1 MPEQYNQTVK
11 DALAKKGAFGADID
25 LDSYSEGSKES
36 VAVDDLQSS
45 DYKKYMERVGV
56 VADEMNRSGTLLFID
71 NAPSHCSTPPQEG
84 LEMCSVKEALKRHE
98 GLKDYLWKAVDPTK
112 DKYTAKT
119 YLEDS
124 DGYFIWVKAGHH
136 IKYPVQT
143 CMMLDT
149 DRSVQNVHN
158 IVIVDDDASLEMITG
173 CSTAHHAN
181 DAVHVGVSEIYVG
194 DNASLTFSM
203 IHSWG
208 KQTGVRPRT
217 GTVVGKNSAYT
228 NNYVIL
234 NPVGSLQ
241 SFPSATLSEGASA
254 LYNTMCIAHEGSD
267 IDTGGLVYLNG
278 RKSNA
283 QIMSRSISMGGHMTA
298 RGRLVGNAPEIK
310 AHLECRSII
319 MKDGGSTSAV
329 PELEAHVADV
339 EMTHEAAV
347 GKIAQDQIEYLMSRG
362 LDEDQ
367 AVSMI
372 VRGFLSG
379 SINGLPP
386 ELQKELNEAVAKA
399 NLGD

>member
-1 MPEQYNQTVK
+1 MPDNQAVK
-11 DALAKKGAFGADID
+11 DALSKKGAYGSDID
-25 LDSYSEGSKES
+25 LDDYDEGSKES
-36 VAVDDLQSS
+36 VVIDDMESS
-45 DYKKYMERVGV
+45 DYRRYMENVGV
-56 VADEMNRSGTLLFID
+56 VADEINRAGTLLFID
-71 NAPSHCSTPPQEG
+71 NAPSHCSAKPQEG
-84 LEMCSVKEALKRHE
+84 LEMMSVQEALKVHD
-98 GLKDYLWKAVDPTK
+98 GLKDYMWKAVDPTK
-112 DKYTAKT
+112 DKYTAKS
-119 YLEDS
+119 YLEDA
-124 DGYFIWVKAGHH
+124 DGYFIRVKAGHH
-136 IKYPVQT
+136 IKAPVQT
-143 CMMLDT
+143 CMMLST
-149 DRSVQNVHN
+149 DKSIQNVHN
-158 IVIVDDDASLEMITG
+158 IVIVEDNASLEMITG

-181 DAVHVGVSEIYVG
+181 DALHVGVSEMYVG
-194 DNASLTFSM
+194 DNSSLTFSM

-208 KQTGVRPRT
+208 KKTGVRPRT

-234 NPVGSLQ
+234 NPVGTLQ
-241 SFPSATLSEGASA
+241 SFPVATLQEGSSA
-254 LYNTMCIAHEGSD
+254 MYNTMCIAHEGSD
-267 IDTGGLVYLNG
+267 IDTGGMVYLNG
-278 RKSNA
+278 RRSNA

-379 SINGLPP
+379 SINGLPM
-386 ELQKELNEAVAKA
+386 ELQNQLNDAIAKA

>member
-1 MPEQYNQTVK
+1 MPADNQSVK
-11 DALAKKGAFGADID
+11 EALGKKGAYGADLD
-25 LDSYSEGSKES
+25 LDRYDEGTKAPEQI
-36 VAVDDLQSS
+36 DDLQSS
-45 DYKKYMERVGV
+45 GYKDYLEKVGV
-56 VADEMNRSGTLLFID
+56 VADEMNRSGTLMFID
-71 NAPSHCSTPPQEG
+71 NGMSHCHASQQEG
-84 LEMCSVKEALKRHE
+84 LEMMSTQEALRKYDWV
-98 GLKDYLWKAVDPTK
+98 KDYMWKAMDPAK
-112 DKYTAKT
+112 DKYTAKS
-119 YLEDS
+119 YLEEA
-124 DGYFIWVKAGHH
+124 DGYFIRVKSGYHV
-136 IKYPVQT
+136 KDPVQT
-143 CMMLDT
+143 CMMIKT
-149 DRSVQNVHN
+149 DKTIQNVHN
-158 IVIVDDDASLEMITG
+158 IVIVEDNASLEMITG
-173 CSTAHHAN
+173 CSTSHHAN
-181 DAVHVGVSEIYVG
+181 DALHIGVSEIYVG
-194 DNASLTFSM
+194 DNSNLSFSM

-217 GTVVGKNSAYT
+217 ATVVGKNSNYT

-241 SFPSATLSEGASA
+241 SFPSATLAEGATA
-254 LYNTMCIAHEGSD
+254 MYNTMCIAHEGSD

-278 RKSNA
+278 VGSSA
-283 QIMSRSISMGGHMTA
+283 QILSRSISMGGHMCA
-298 RGRLVGNAPEIK
+298 RGRLVGNAPGAK

-319 MKDGGSTSAV
+319 MKDGGSTNAV

-362 LDEDQ
+362 LTEDE

-386 ELQKELNEAVAKA
+386 ELQSELDAAIEAA

>member
-1 MPEQYNQTVK
+1 MPDSQTVK
-11 DALAKKGAFGADID
+11 EALSKKGAYGADFD
-25 LDSYSEGSKES
+25 LGHYDETGEQ
-36 VAVDDLQSS
+36 VVVDDLESS
-45 DYKKYMERVGV
+45 DYRRYMEKVGV
-56 VADEMNRSGTLLFID
+56 VADEINRSGTLLFID
-71 NAPSHCSTPPQEG
+71 NAPSHCHAVEQEG
-84 LEMCSVKEALKRHE
+84 LEMMSVREALKAHE
-98 GLKDYLWKAVDPTK
+98 GLKDYMWKAVDPAK
-112 DKYTAKT
+112 DKYTAKS
-119 YLEDS
+119 YLEDA
-124 DGYFIWVKAGHH
+124 DGYFIRVKAGYH
-136 IKYPVQT
+136 IKAPVQT

-149 DRSVQNVHN
+149 DRSIQNVHN
-158 IVIVDDDASLEMITG
+158 IVIVEDDASLEIITG

-181 DAVHVGVSEIYVG
+181 DALHVGVSEMYIG
-194 DNASLTFSM
+194 DNSSLSFSM

-208 KQTGVRPRT
+208 KQTGVRPRSA
-217 GTVVGKNSAYT
+217 TVVGRNSTFT

-241 SFPSATLSEGASA
+241 SFPSATLAEGASA
-254 LYNTMCIAHEGSD
+254 MYNTMAIAHEGSD
-267 IDTGGLVYLNG
+267 IDTGGMVYLNG

-283 QIMSRSISMGGHMTA
+283 QIMSRSISMGGSMCA
-298 RGRLVGNAPEIK
+298 RGRLIGNSPDVK

-319 MKDGGSTSAV
+319 LKDGGSTRAI

-362 LDEDQ
+362 LSEDD

-379 SINGLPP
+379 SINGLPV
-386 ELQKELNEAVAKA
+386 ELQNELDDAIAKA

>member
-1 MPEQYNQTVK
+1 MPDNQAVRE
-11 DALAKKGAFGADID
+11 ALSKKGAYGADID
-25 LDSYSEGSKES
+25 LDRYEEGEKDPEQI
-36 VAVDDLQSS
+36 DDLESS
-45 DYKKYMERVGV
+45 DYKEYMEKVGV
-56 VADEMNRSGTLLFID
+56 VSDEMNRSGTLMFID
-71 NAPSHCSTPPQEG
+71 NGLSHCHTTEQEG
-84 LEMCSVKEALKRHE
+84 MEMMSTQAALKKYDW
-98 GLKDYLWKAVDPTK
+98 LKDYMWKAVDPTK
-112 DKYTAKT
+112 DKYTAKSF
-119 YLEDS
+119 LENA
-124 DGYFIWVKAGHH
+124 DGYFVRVKSGYH
-136 IKYPVQT
+136 IKSPVQT
-143 CMMLDT
+143 CMLLNT
-149 DRSVQNVHN
+149 DKSVQNVHN
-158 IVIVDDDASLEMITG
+158 IVIVEDNASLEMITG
-173 CSTAHHAN
+173 CSTAHHAD
-181 DAVHVGVSEIYVG
+181 DALHVGVSEMYVG
-194 DNASLTFSM
+194 DNSNLTFSM

-217 GTVVGKNSAYT
+217 GTIVGKNSNFT

-241 SFPSATLSEGASA
+241 SFPSATLDEGATA

-267 IDTGGLVYLNG
+267 IDTGGMVNLNG
-278 RKSNA
+278 RYSSA
-283 QIMSRSISMGGHMTA
+283 QIMSRSISMGGRMCA
-298 RGRLVGNAPEIK
+298 RGRLVGNAPDIK

-347 GKIAQDQIEYLMSRG
+347 GKIARDQIEYLMSRG

-386 ELQKELNEAVAKA
+386 ALQKELDSAIAQA

>member
-1 MPEQYNQTVK
+1 MPDSQTVK
-11 DALAKKGAFGADID
+11 EALSKKGAYGADFD
-25 LDSYSEGSKES
+25 LGHYDETGEQ
-36 VAVDDLQSS
+36 VVVDDLESS
-45 DYKKYMERVGV
+45 DYRRYMEKVGV
-56 VADEMNRSGTLLFID
+56 VADEINRSGTLLFID
-71 NAPSHCSTPPQEG
+71 NAPSHCHAVEQEG
-84 LEMCSVKEALKRHE
+84 LEMMSVREALKTHE
-98 GLKDYLWKAVDPTK
+98 GLKDYMWKAVDPTK
-112 DKYTAKT
+112 DKYTAKS
-119 YLEDS
+119 YLEDA
-124 DGYFIWVKAGHH
+124 DGYFIRVKAGYH
-136 IKYPVQT
+136 IKAPVQT

-149 DRSVQNVHN
+149 DRSIQNVHN
-158 IVIVDDDASLEMITG
+158 IVIVEDDASLEIITG

-181 DAVHVGVSEIYVG
+181 DALHVGVSEMYIG
-194 DNASLTFSM
+194 DNSSLSFSM

-208 KQTGVRPRT
+208 KQTGVRPRSA
-217 GTVVGKNSAYT
+217 TVVGRNSTFT

-241 SFPSATLSEGASA
+241 SFPSATLAEGASA
-254 LYNTMCIAHEGSD
+254 MYNTMAIAHEGSD
-267 IDTGGLVYLNG
+267 IDTGGMVYLNG

-283 QIMSRSISMGGHMTA
+283 QIMSRSISMGGSMCA
-298 RGRLVGNAPEIK
+298 RGRLIGNSPDVK

-319 MKDGGSTSAV
+319 LKDGGSTRAI

-362 LDEDQ
+362 LSEDD

-379 SINGLPP
+379 SINGLPV
-386 ELQKELNEAVAKA
+386 ELQNELDDAIAKA

>member
-1 MPEQYNQTVK
+1 MPADNQAVK
-11 DALAKKGAFGADID
+11 DALSKKGAFGADLD
-25 LDSYSEGSKES
+25 LEHYDEGSGDTRTI
-36 VAVDDLQSS
+36 DDLQSS
-45 DYKKYMERVGV
+45 EYKDYMEKVGI
-56 VADEMNRSGTLLFID
+56 VADEINRSGTLMFID
-71 NAPSHCSTPPQEG
+71 NGMSHCHSNQQEG
-84 LEMCSVKEALKRHE
+84 LELMSVKDAVKKYDWV
-98 GLKDYLWKAVDPTK
+98 KDYFWKAMDPAK

-124 DGYFIWVKAGHH
+124 DGYFIRVKSGYH
-136 IKYPVQT
+136 IKDPVQT
-143 CMMLDT
+143 CMMIDT
-149 DRSVQNVHN
+149 DKTVQNVHN
-158 IVIVDDDASLEMITG
+158 LVIVEDNASLEILTG
-173 CSTAHHAN
+173 CSTSPHAN
-181 DAVHVGVSEIYVG
+181 DALHIGVSEIYIGENSDV
-194 DNASLTFSM
+194 SFSM

-217 GTVVGKNSAYT
+217 ATQVGKNSRYT

-241 SFPSATLSEGASA
+241 SFPTATLAEGASA

-278 RKSNA
+278 RDSNA
-283 QIMSRSISMGGHMTA
+283 QIMSRSISM
-298 RGRLVGNAPEIK
+298 VGNAPGAK

-319 MKDGGSTSAV
+319 MKDGGSTNAV

-347 GKIAQDQIEYLMSRG
+347 GKIARDQIEYLMSRG

-386 ELQKELNEAVAKA
+386 ALQQELDTAIEQA

>member
-1 MPEQYNQTVK
+1 MPDNQAVR
-11 DALAKKGAFGADID
+11 DALSKKGAYGSD
-25 LDSYSEGSKES
+25 LDLDRYEEGSRDPEQI
-36 VAVDDLQSS
+36 DDLESS
-45 DYKKYMERVGV
+45 DYKQYMEKVGV
-56 VADEMNRSGTLLFID
+56 VSDEINRSGTLMFID
-71 NAPSHCSTPPQEG
+71 NGLSHCHTNEQEG
-84 LEMCSVKEALKRHE
+84 MEMMSTQEALKKYDWV
-98 GLKDYLWKAVDPTK
+98 KDYMWKAVDPAK
-112 DKYTAKT
+112 DKYTAKSF
-119 YLEDS
+119 LENA
-124 DGYFIWVKAGHH
+124 DGYFVRVKSGYHV
-136 IKYPVQT
+136 KSPVQT
-143 CMMLDT
+143 CMLLNT
-149 DRSVQNVHN
+149 DKSVQNVHN
-158 IVIVDDDASLEMITG
+158 IVIVEDNASLEMITG

-181 DAVHVGVSEIYVG
+181 DALHVGVSEMYVG
-194 DNASLTFSM
+194 ENSNLTFSM

-217 GTVVGKNSAYT
+217 GTIVGKNSNFT

-241 SFPSATLSEGASA
+241 SFPSATLAEGASA
-254 LYNTMCIAHEGSD
+254 MYNTMCIAHEGSD
-267 IDTGGLVYLNG
+267 IDTGGMVSLNG
-278 RKSNA
+278 RNSSA
-283 QIMSRSISMGGHMTA
+283 QIMSRSISMGGRMCA
-298 RGRLVGNAPEIK
+298 RGRLVGNAPDIK

-347 GKIAQDQIEYLMSRG
+347 GKIARDQIEYLMSRG

-386 ELQKELNEAVAKA
+386 ALQKELDDAIAQA

>member
-1 MPEQYNQTVK
+1 MPDNQAVK
-11 DALAKKGAFGADID
+11 EALSKKGAYGADID
-25 LDSYSEGSKES
+25 LDRYEEGEKDPEQI
-36 VAVDDLQSS
+36 DDLESS
-45 DYKKYMERVGV
+45 DYKEYMEKVGV
-56 VADEMNRSGTLLFID
+56 VSDEMNRSGTLMFID
-71 NAPSHCSTPPQEG
+71 NGLSHCHTTEQEG
-84 LEMCSVKEALKRHE
+84 MEMMSTQAALKKYDW
-98 GLKDYLWKAVDPTK
+98 LKDYMWKAVDPTK
-112 DKYTAKT
+112 DKYTAKSF
-119 YLEDS
+119 LENA
-124 DGYFIWVKAGHH
+124 DGYFVRVKSGYH
-136 IKYPVQT
+136 IKSPVQT
-143 CMMLDT
+143 CMLLNT
-149 DRSVQNVHN
+149 DKSVQNVHN
-158 IVIVDDDASLEMITG
+158 IVIVEDNASLEMITG
-173 CSTAHHAN
+173 CSTAHHAD
-181 DAVHVGVSEIYVG
+181 DALHVGVSEMYVG
-194 DNASLTFSM
+194 DNSNLTFSM

-217 GTVVGKNSAYT
+217 GTIVGKNSNFT

-241 SFPSATLSEGASA
+241 SFPSAILDEGATA

-267 IDTGGLVYLNG
+267 IDTGGMVNLNG
-278 RKSNA
+278 RYSSA
-283 QIMSRSISMGGHMTA
+283 QIMSRSISMGGRMCA
-298 RGRLVGNAPEIK
+298 RGRLVGNAPDIK

-347 GKIAQDQIEYLMSRG
+347 GKIARDQIEYLMSRG

-386 ELQKELNEAVAKA
+386 ALQKELDSA

>member
-1 MPEQYNQTVK
+1 MPADNQSVK
-11 DALAKKGAFGADID
+11 EALGKKGAYGADLD
-25 LDSYSEGSKES
+25 LDRYDEGTKAPEQI
-36 VAVDDLQSS
+36 DDLQSS
-45 DYKKYMERVGV
+45 GYKDYLEKVGV
-56 VADEMNRSGTLLFID
+56 VADEMNRSGTLMFID
-71 NAPSHCSTPPQEG
+71 NGMSHCHASQQEG
-84 LEMCSVKEALKRHE
+84 LEMMSTQEALRKYDWV
-98 GLKDYLWKAVDPTK
+98 KDYMWKAMDPAK
-112 DKYTAKT
+112 DKYTAKS
-119 YLEDS
+119 YLEDA
-124 DGYFIWVKAGHH
+124 DGYFIRVKSGYHV
-136 IKYPVQT
+136 KDPVQT
-143 CMMLDT
+143 CMMIKT
-149 DRSVQNVHN
+149 DKTIQNVHN
-158 IVIVDDDASLEMITG
+158 IVIVEDNASLEMITG
-173 CSTAHHAN
+173 CSTSHHAN
-181 DAVHVGVSEIYVG
+181 DALHIGVSEIYVG
-194 DNASLTFSM
+194 DNSNLSFSM

-217 GTVVGKNSAYT
+217 ATVVGKNSNYT

-241 SFPSATLSEGASA
+241 SFPSATLAEGATA
-254 LYNTMCIAHEGSD
+254 MYNTMCIAHEGSD

-278 RKSNA
+278 VGSSA
-283 QIMSRSISMGGHMTA
+283 QILSRSISMGGHMCA
-298 RGRLVGNAPEIK
+298 RGRLVGNAPGAK

-319 MKDGGSTSAV
+319 MKDGGSTNAV

-362 LDEDQ
+362 LTEDE

-386 ELQKELNEAVAKA
+386 ELQSELDVAIEAA

>member
-1 MPEQYNQTVK
+1 MPDNQAVR
-11 DALAKKGAFGADID
+11 DALSKKGAYGTD
-25 LDSYSEGSKES
+25 LDLDDYEEGSKES
-36 VAVDDLQSS
+36 VVIDDLQSS
-45 DYKKYMERVGV
+45 EYARYMENVGV
-56 VADEMNRSGTLLFID
+56 VADEMNRAGTMMFID
-71 NAPSHCSTPPQEG
+71 NAPSHCSSKPQEG
-84 LEMCSVKEALKRHE
+84 LEMMSLSEALKVHD
-98 GLKDYLWKAVDPTK
+98 GLKDYMWNIMDPTK
-112 DKYTAKT
+112 DKYTAKS

-124 DGYFIWVKAGHH
+124 DGYFIRVKAGHH
-136 IKYPVQT
+136 IKAPVQT
-143 CMMLDT
+143 CVMISKNKT
-149 DRSVQNVHN
+149 VQNVHN
-158 IVIVDDDASLEMITG
+158 IVIVEEGASLEMITG
-173 CSTAHHAN
+173 CSTTHHAN
-181 DAVHVGVSEIYVG
+181 DSLHIGVSEIYVA

-217 GTVVGKNSAYT
+217 STVVGKNATYT

-241 SFPSATLSEGASA
+241 SFPTATLDEGASA
-254 LYNTMCIAHEGSD
+254 MYNTMCISHEGSD

-278 RKSNA
+278 KKSNA
-283 QIMSRSISMGGHMTA
+283 QIMSRSISMGGKMCA
-298 RGRLVGNAPEIK
+298 RGRLVGNAPDVK

-319 MKDGGSTSAV
+319 MKDGGSTIAV

-379 SINGLPP
+379 SIEGLPP
-386 ELQKELNEAVAKA
+386 TLQAELDDAIAKA

>member
-1 MPEQYNQTVK
+1 MPDNQAVK
-11 DALAKKGAFGADID
+11 EALSKKGAYGADID
-25 LDSYSEGSKES
+25 LDRYEEGEKDPEQI
-36 VAVDDLQSS
+36 DDLESS
-45 DYKKYMERVGV
+45 DYKEYMEKVGV
-56 VADEMNRSGTLLFID
+56 VSNEMNRSGTLMFID
-71 NAPSHCSTPPQEG
+71 NGLSHCHTTEQEG
-84 LEMCSVKEALKRHE
+84 MEMMSTQAALKKYDW
-98 GLKDYLWKAVDPTK
+98 LKDYMWKAVDPTK
-112 DKYTAKT
+112 DKYTAKSF
-119 YLEDS
+119 LENA
-124 DGYFIWVKAGHH
+124 DGYFVRVKSGYH
-136 IKYPVQT
+136 IKSPVQT
-143 CMMLDT
+143 CMLLNT
-149 DRSVQNVHN
+149 DKSVQNVHN
-158 IVIVDDDASLEMITG
+158 IVIVEDNASLEMITG
-173 CSTAHHAN
+173 CSTAHHAD
-181 DAVHVGVSEIYVG
+181 DALHVGVSEMYVG
-194 DNASLTFSM
+194 DNSNLTFSM

-217 GTVVGKNSAYT
+217 GTIVGKNSNFT

-241 SFPSATLSEGASA
+241 SFPSATLDEGATA

-267 IDTGGLVYLNG
+267 IDTGGMVNLNG
-278 RKSNA
+278 RYSSA
-283 QIMSRSISMGGHMTA
+283 QIMSRSISMGGRMCA
-298 RGRLVGNAPEIK
+298 RGRLVGNAPDIK

-347 GKIAQDQIEYLMSRG
+347 GKIARDQIEYLMSRG

-386 ELQKELNEAVAKA
+386 ALQKELDSAIAQA

>member
-1 MPEQYNQTVK
+1 MPDNQAVR
-11 DALAKKGAFGADID
+11 DALSKKGAFGADLD
-25 LDSYSEGSKES
+25 LDHYEEGSRES
-36 VAVDDLQSS
+36 VVIDDLESS
-45 DYKKYMERVGV
+45 DYRKYMEKVGV
-56 VADEMNRSGTLLFID
+56 VADEMNRAGTLLFID
-71 NAPSHCSTPPQEG
+71 NAPSHCSAQPQEG
-84 LEMCSVKEALKRHE
+84 LEMMSVHEALKVHD
-98 GLKDYLWKAVDPTK
+98 GLRDYMWKAMDPTK
-112 DKYTAKT
+112 DKYTAKS
-119 YLEDS
+119 YLEDA
-124 DGYFIWVKAGHH
+124 DGYFIRVKAGHH
-136 IKYPVQT
+136 IRAPVQT

-149 DRSVQNVHN
+149 DKSVQNVHN
-158 IVIVDDDASLEMITG
+158 IVIVEDDASLEMITG

-181 DAVHVGVSEIYVG
+181 DALHVGVSEMYVG
-194 DNASLTFSM
+194 DNSSLTFSM

-217 GTVVGKNSAYT
+217 ATVVGKNSAFS

-241 SFPSATLSEGASA
+241 SFPSATLAEGGSA
-254 LYNTMCIAHEGSD
+254 MYNTMCIAHEGSD
-267 IDTGGLVYLNG
+267 IDTGGMVYLNG

-283 QIMSRSISMGGHMTA
+283 QIMSRSISMGGHMCA
-298 RGRLVGNAPEIK
+298 RGRLVGNAPEVK

-362 LDEDQ
+362 LTEDE

-379 SINGLPP
+379 SINGLPA
-386 ELQKELNEAVAKA
+386 ELQKELDDAISKA

>member
-1 MPEQYNQTVK
+1 MSEHDNQCVK
-11 DALAKKGAFGADID
+11 DALSQKGAYGADVD
-25 LDSYSEGSKES
+25 LDHYDDGTRDSP
-36 VAVDDLQSS
+36 VIDDLESS
-45 DYKKYMERVGV
+45 EYRKYMEKVGV

-71 NAPSHCSTPPQEG
+71 NAPSHCSTAPQEG
-84 LEMCSVKEALKRHE
+84 LEMMSLKEALKVHE
-98 GLKDYLWKAVDPTK
+98 GLKDYVWKIMDPTK
-112 DKYTAKT
+112 DKYTAKS
-119 YLEDS
+119 YLENA
-124 DGYFIWVKAGHH
+124 DGYFVRVKAGYH
-136 IKYPVQT
+136 IKAPVQT

-149 DRSVQNVHN
+149 DKSIQNVHN
-158 IVIVDDDASLEMITG
+158 LVIVEDDASLEMITG

-181 DAVHVGVSEIYVG
+181 DALHVGVSEMYVG
-194 DNASLTFSM
+194 DNSSLTFSM

-208 KQTGVRPRT
+208 KSTGVRPRT
-217 GTVVGKNSAYT
+217 ATVVGKNSAYT

-241 SFPSATLSEGASA
+241 SFPSATLAEGGSA
-254 LYNTMCIAHEGSD
+254 MYNTMCIAHEGSE
-267 IDTGGLVYLNG
+267 IDTGGMVYLNG
-278 RKSNA
+278 RGSNA
-283 QIMSRSISMGGHMTA
+283 QIMSRSISMGGHMCA
-298 RGRLVGNAPEIK
+298 RGRLVGNAPDIK

-379 SINGLPP
+379 SINGLPA
-386 ELQKELNEAVAKA
+386 ELQHELDDAIAKA
-399 NLGD
+399 NVGD

>member
-1 MPEQYNQTVK
+1 MQDHQAVK
-11 DALAKKGAFGADID
+11 DALSKKGAFGADID
-25 LDSYSEGSKES
+25 LDRFDEGSKES
-36 VAVDDLQSS
+36 VVIDDLESS

-56 VADEMNRSGTLLFID
+56 VADEMDRAGTLLFID
-71 NAPSHCSTPPQEG
+71 NAPSHCSTKPQEG
-84 LEMCSVKEALKRHE
+84 LEMMSLQQALKAHD
-98 GLKDYLWKAVDPTK
+98 GLRDYMWKAVDPTK
-112 DKYTAKT
+112 DKYTAKSF
-119 YLEDS
+119 LEDA
-124 DGYFIWVKAGHH
+124 DGYFIRVKAGHH
-136 IKYPVQT
+136 IKAPVQT
-143 CMMLDT
+143 CMMLNT
-149 DRSVQNVHN
+149 DKSIQNVHN
-158 IVIVDDDASLEMITG
+158 IVIVEDDASLEMITG
-173 CSTAHHAN
+173 CSTSHHAD
-181 DAVHVGVSEIYVG
+181 DALHVGVSEIYIG
-194 DNASLTFSM
+194 DNAALTFSM

-234 NPVGSLQ
+234 NPVGTLQ
-241 SFPSATLSEGASA
+241 SFPSATLGEGSSA
-254 LYNTMCIAHEGSD
+254 LYNTICIAHEGSD
-267 IDTGGLVYLNG
+267 IDTGGMVYLNG
-278 RKSNA
+278 KRSNA
-283 QIMSRSISMGGHMTA
+283 QIMSRSISMGGRMCA
-298 RGRLVGNAPEIK
+298 RGRLIGNAPEVK

-379 SINGLPP
+379 SINGLPQ
-386 ELQKELNEAVAKA
+386 ELQNQLNDAIAKA

>member
-1 MPEQYNQTVK
+1 MQDHQAVK
-11 DALAKKGAFGADID
+11 DALSKKGAFGADID
-25 LDSYSEGSKES
+25 LDRFDEGSKES
-36 VAVDDLQSS
+36 VVIDDLESS

-56 VADEMNRSGTLLFID
+56 VADEMDRAGTLLFID
-71 NAPSHCSTPPQEG
+71 NAPSHCSTKPQEG
-84 LEMCSVKEALKRHE
+84 LEMMSLQQALKAHD
-98 GLKDYLWKAVDPTK
+98 GLRDYMWKAVDPTK
-112 DKYTAKT
+112 DKYTAKSF
-119 YLEDS
+119 LEDA
-124 DGYFIWVKAGHH
+124 DGYFIRVKAGHH
-136 IKYPVQT
+136 IKAPVQT
-143 CMMLDT
+143 CMMLNT
-149 DRSVQNVHN
+149 DKSIQNVHN
-158 IVIVDDDASLEMITG
+158 IVIVEDDASLEMITG
-173 CSTAHHAN
+173 CSTSHHAD
-181 DAVHVGVSEIYVG
+181 DALHVGVSEIYIG
-194 DNASLTFSM
+194 NNAALTFSM

-234 NPVGSLQ
+234 NPVGTLQ
-241 SFPSATLSEGASA
+241 SFPSATLGEGSSA

-267 IDTGGLVYLNG
+267 IDTGGMVYLNG
-278 RKSNA
+278 KRSNA
-283 QIMSRSISMGGHMTA
+283 QIMSRSISMGGRMCA
-298 RGRLVGNAPEIK
+298 RGRLIGNAPEVK

-379 SINGLPP
+379 SINGLPQ
-386 ELQKELNEAVAKA
+386 ELQNQLNDAIAKA

>member
-1 MPEQYNQTVK
+1 MKE
-11 DALAKKGAFGADID
+11 ALGKKGAYGADLD
-25 LDSYSEGSKES
+25 LDRYDEGTKAPEQI
-36 VAVDDLQSS
+36 DDLQSS
-45 DYKKYMERVGV
+45 GYKDYLEKVGV
-56 VADEMNRSGTLLFID
+56 VADEMNRSGTLMFID
-71 NAPSHCSTPPQEG
+71 NGMSHCHASQQEG
-84 LEMCSVKEALKRHE
+84 LEMMSTQEALKKYDWV
-98 GLKDYLWKAVDPTK
+98 KDYMWKAMDPAK
-112 DKYTAKT
+112 DKYTAKS
-119 YLEDS
+119 YLEDA
-124 DGYFIWVKAGHH
+124 DGYFIRVKSGYHV
-136 IKYPVQT
+136 KDPVQT
-143 CMMLDT
+143 CMMIKT
-149 DRSVQNVHN
+149 DKTIQNVHN
-158 IVIVDDDASLEMITG
+158 IVIVEDNASLEMITG
-173 CSTAHHAN
+173 CSTSHHAN
-181 DAVHVGVSEIYVG
+181 DALHIGVSEIYVG
-194 DNASLTFSM
+194 DNSNLSFSM

-217 GTVVGKNSAYT
+217 ATVVGKNSNYT

-241 SFPSATLSEGASA
+241 SFPSATLAEGATA
-254 LYNTMCIAHEGSD
+254 MYNTMCIAHEGSD

-278 RKSNA
+278 VGSSA
-283 QIMSRSISMGGHMTA
+283 QILSRSISMGGHMCA
-298 RGRLVGNAPEIK
+298 RGRLVGNAPGAK

-319 MKDGGSTSAV
+319 MKDGGSTNAV

-362 LDEDQ
+362 LTEDE

-386 ELQKELNEAVAKA
+386 ELQSELDVAIEAA

>member
-1 MPEQYNQTVK
+1 MPSDNQHIK
-11 DALAKKGAFGADID
+11 DALTKKGAYGADLD
-25 LDSYSEGSKES
+25 LDRYDEGTREPEQI
-36 VAVDDLQSS
+36 DDLQSS
-45 DYKKYMERVGV
+45 DFKKYMENVGV
-56 VADEMNRSGTLLFID
+56 VSDEMNRAGTLMFID
-71 NAPSHCSTPPQEG
+71 NGMSHCSAKTQEG
-84 LEMCSVKEALKRHE
+84 LEMMTVKQALAKHD
-98 GLKDYLWKAVDPTK
+98 GLKDYFWKAMDPTK

-119 YLEDS
+119 WLEDS
-124 DGYFIWVKAGHH
+124 DGYFIRVKSGYH
-136 IKYPVQT
+136 IKNPVQT
-143 CMMLDT
+143 CMLLNKDK
-149 DRSVQNVHN
+149 SIQNLHN
-158 IVIVDDDASLEMITG
+158 IIIVEDGATLEMITG

-181 DAVHVGVSEIYVG
+181 DSVHVGVSEIFVG
-194 DNASLTFSM
+194 DNANLTFSM

-217 GTVVGKNSAYT
+217 NCVVGKNSNYT

-241 SFPSATLSEGASA
+241 SFPVATLGDNSSAT
-254 LYNTMCIAHEGSD
+254 YNTMCIAHEGSD
-267 IDTGGLVYLNG
+267 IDTGGMVNLNG
-278 RKSNA
+278 VRSRA
-283 QIMSRSISMGGHMTA
+283 EIMSRSISMGGRMCA
-298 RGRLVGNAPEIK
+298 RGRLVGNAPDIK

-319 MKDGGSTSAV
+319 LKDGGATLAV

-347 GKIAQDQIEYLMSRG
+347 GKIAREQIEYLMSRG

-379 SINGLPP
+379 SINGLP
-386 ELQKELNEAVAKA
+386 EALQKELDEAIEKA